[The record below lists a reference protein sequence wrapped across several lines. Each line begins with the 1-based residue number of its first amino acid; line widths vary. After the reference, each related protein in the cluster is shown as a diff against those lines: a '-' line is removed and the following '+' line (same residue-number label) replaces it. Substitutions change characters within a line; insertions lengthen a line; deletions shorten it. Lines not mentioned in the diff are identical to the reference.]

1 MRRLTI
7 AVDCDDVLAATT
19 PFFINE
25 YNKAYNTN
33 VQLSQAHAMTEDVW
47 GAPADEVITRIDAF
61 MNTDA
66 YKQLGPTAEEIL
78 VLKDLAQNHSLHLVT
93 ARKET
98 ERELTQAMLD
108 RDLKDIFVS
117 IDLVGWQGSKG
128 EVCARIGAD
137 VLIDDSARHLHDAIK
152 NGLSKDG
159 AILFGGYAWNA
170 ADSDHEDLTTC
181 SDWPE
186 VKRVIDTLAEKA

>member
-1 MRRLTI
+1 MRRLVI
-7 AVDCDDVLAATT
+7 AIDCDDVLVATT
-19 PFFINE
+19 PFFIGE
-25 YNKAYNTN
+25 YNKAYGTN
-33 VQLSQAHAMTEDVW
+33 VQLSQAHVMTEDLW
-47 GAPADEVITRIDAF
+47 GAPVDEVIVRIDAF

-66 YKQLGPTAEEIL
+66 YRALGPSPEEVR
-78 VLKDLAQNHSLHLVT
+78 VLKELAQNHSLHLVT

-108 RDLKDIFVS
+108 RDLKDVFVS

-137 VLIDDSARHLHDAIK
+137 VLIDDSARHLHDAMK

-159 AILFGGYAWNA
+159 AILFGDYPWNA

-181 SDWPE
+181 ADWPA
-186 VKRVIDTLAEKA
+186 VKQVINTLAEKV